1 MSNPN
6 NQTSEY
12 NFPPNHG
19 GQNYG
24 GQNNGGQFA
33 QQQGWGQQQGS
44 SARAPKKKSSVGK
57 VLLIIL
63 LVLVLLVVAA
73 EFAARW
79 YMKDQI
85 VQGLEKQASADNLQ
99 LEEDPSV
106 SFGPSPVLLG
116 MLTQNLQQLDMTVP
130 STLDISYED
139 GDESKPVVSG
149 SPEVKFHGKD
159 IKIQN
164 QGQDVIIGDLTMNT
178 AVPAEYML
186 AQAIKGTQEQNSGD
200 GGFLQQAIKLTG
212 IKPVPDEQVL
222 EMEVSGGLATLKMK
236 PVVENGEMKMQAE
249 GGEIFGFNLPQ
260 QFVDSIQD
268 SLNSSSSES
277 GPGNLE
283 FVSATVTDEGL
294 AVEMHGNDV
303 DMNELSQSVEETP
316 GTGGA
321 AGGSGS
327 SGSSEGSTSGALNE
341 EQQREGDA
349 IGSSTSGMAA

>member
-19 GQNYG
+19 GQNH
-24 GQNNGGQFA
+24 GGQFA
-33 QQQGWGQQQGS
+33 QQQGWGQQHGS

-85 VQGLEKQASADNLQ
+85 VQGLEKQASGNNLQ

-106 SFGPSPVLLG
+106 SFGLSPVLMG
-116 MLTQNLQQLDMTVP
+116 MATQNLQQLDMTVP
-130 STLDISYED
+130 STLNISHED
-139 GDESKPVVSG
+139 GDESKPVVTG
-149 SPEVKFHGKD
+149 NPEVKFHGKH

-178 AVPAEYML
+178 AVPSEYLL
-186 AQAIKGTQEQNSGD
+186 AQAVKGTQEQNSGGG
-200 GGFLQQAIKLTG
+200 GGFLQQAITLTG
-212 IKPVPDEQVL
+212 VKPVPDEQVL
-222 EMEVSGGLATLKMK
+222 EMEISHGLATLKMK
-236 PVVENGEMKMQAE
+236 PVVENGELKMQAE
-249 GGEIFGFNLPQ
+249 GGEIFGLSLPQ

-268 SLNSSSSES
+268 SLNSSTSES
-277 GPGNLE
+277 GPGGLKFEN
-283 FVSATVTDEGL
+283 ATVTGEGL
-294 AVEMHGNDV
+294 AVEMHGTNV

-316 GTGGA
+316 GTDGA

-327 SGSSEGSTSGALNE
+327 SGSSDSSTSGALNE

>member
-19 GQNYG
+19 GQN
-24 GQNNGGQFA
+24 NGGQFA
-33 QQQGWGQQQGS
+33 QQQGWGQQHGS

-99 LEEDPSV
+99 LKEDPSV
-106 SFGPSPVLLG
+106 SFGLSPVLMG
-116 MLTQNLQQLDMTVP
+116 MATQNLQQLDMTVP
-130 STLDISYED
+130 STLNISHED
-139 GDESKPVVSG
+139 GDESKPVVTG
-149 SPEVKFHGKD
+149 NPEVKFHGKH

-178 AVPAEYML
+178 AVPSEYLL
-186 AQAIKGTQEQNSGD
+186 AQAVKGTQEQHSGGG
-200 GGFLQQAIKLTG
+200 GGFLQQAITLTG
-212 IKPVPDEQVL
+212 VKPVPDEQVL
-222 EMEVSGGLATLKMK
+222 EMEISHGLATLKMK
-236 PVVENGEMKMQAE
+236 PVVENGELKMQAE
-249 GGEIFGFNLPQ
+249 GGEIFGLSLPQ

-268 SLNSSSSES
+268 SLNSSTSES
-277 GPGNLE
+277 GPGGLKFEN
-283 FVSATVTDEGL
+283 ATVTDEGL
-294 AVEMHGNDV
+294 AVEMHGTNV

-316 GTGGA
+316 GTDGA

-327 SGSSEGSTSGALNE
+327 SGSSDSSTSGALNE

>member
-1 MSNPN
+1 VSNPN

-19 GQNYG
+19 GQ
-24 GQNNGGQFA
+24 FA
-33 QQQGWGQQQGS
+33 QQQGWGQQHGS

-85 VQGLEKQASADNLQ
+85 VQGLEKQASANNLQ

-106 SFGPSPVLLG
+106 SFGLSPVLMG
-116 MLTQNLQQLDMTVP
+116 MATQNLQQLDMTVP
-130 STLDISYED
+130 STLNISHED
-139 GDESKPVVSG
+139 GDESKPVVTG
-149 SPEVKFHGKD
+149 NPEVKFHGKH

-164 QGQDVIIGDLTMNT
+164 QGQDVIIGDLAMNT
-178 AVPAEYML
+178 AVPAEYIL

-200 GGFLQQAIKLTG
+200 GSFVQQAIKLTG

-222 EMEVSGGLATLKMK
+222 EMEISGGLATLKMK
-236 PVVENGEMKMQAE
+236 PVVENGELKMQAE
-249 GGEIFGFNLPQ
+249 GGEIFGLSLPQ

-268 SLNSSSSES
+268 SLNSSTSES
-277 GPGNLE
+277 GPGGLKFEN
-283 FVSATVTDEGL
+283 ATVTDEGL
-294 AVEMHGNDV
+294 AVEMHGTNV

-316 GTGGA
+316 GTDGA

-327 SGSSEGSTSGALNE
+327 SGSSDSSTSGALNE